1 MIAKLLSRAADLI
14 EQGRHADT
22 GLDANHPLVR
32 FFQKDGARLANFLA
46 LDDIVVGGA
55 VERMTSASDQ
65 PIAELARRLRDREL
79 YKTLDLGWFGH
90 DAGRQRRE
98 ARRIDRDF
106 AEGLKNGSVIK
117 DEGAAIGIYTQ
128 IGGDDDKSH
137 KKLHI
142 LDAGQPREITELSDV
157 VRELAEKKR
166 QFTRYYFETE
176 SDRNR
181 ARSPSRRETG

>member
-1 MIAKLLSRAADLI
+1 
-14 EQGRHADT
+14 
-22 GLDANHPLVR
+22 
-32 FFQKDGARLANFLA
+32 
-46 LDDIVVGGA
+46 
-55 VERMTSASDQ
+55 
-65 PIAELARRLRDREL
+65 
-79 YKTLDLGWFGH
+79 LDLGWFGY

-106 AEGLKNGSVIK
+106 AKGLENGRVIK

-128 IGGDDDKSH
+128 IGGDDDKTH

-142 LDAGQPREITELSDV
+142 LDAGGPREITELSVV

-176 SDRNR
+176 SDRDR
-181 ARSPSRRETG
+181 ARSPSKRETG